1 MILNNIVITNIKT
14 LNVRI
19 LSDSLVRIRQ
29 EGGEIFDTV
38 IDRKIYPDNSIFLN
52 AVDKELNPTP
62 NGLKRL

>member
-19 LSDSLVRIRQ
+19 LSDSLVRVTQ

-38 IDRKIYPDNSIFLN
+38 IDRKIYSDNIAFLH
-52 AVDKELNPTP
+52 AVDRELNPTP